1 MNKGKRTKA
10 ITFVKSTLREM
21 LRERLRREDR
31 SALEMSHDE
40 DVADY
45 EFNTERKKIRS
56 LINVLR
62 VLQGS

>member
-21 LRERLRREDR
+21 LHERLRREDK

-40 DVADY
+40 EVADY

>member
-10 ITFVKSTLREM
+10 ISFVKSTLREM
-21 LRERLRREDR
+21 LRERLRCEDK
-31 SALEMSHDE
+31 SALAMSHDE
-40 DVADY
+40 EVADY